1 MSEPANQNTNTQTQE
16 PGSQQNTNTPPA
28 PEIDYEKIASLISG
42 KQTVTEETV
51 LRSYFKEQGLS
62 ADEMKQAISA
72 YKDQKA
78 KNTPDVTKLQ
88 SDLTTANS
96 ALLTA
101 KINQAAQLEAI
112 KQGVDVKSIDYVL
125 KMADFKDVAKDDGTL
140 DSEKI
145 TEAISKVLT
154 DIPALKGTA
163 QSEGNPGITKIG
175 GDGNGGNGGQS
186 NTTNNN
192 VPTKRWNKFNN

>member
-51 LRSYFKEQGLS
+51 LKSYFKEQGLS

-78 KNTPDVTKLQ
+78 KNTPDVAKLQ

-96 ALLTA
+96 DLLSERV
-101 KINQAAQLEAI
+101 KSKAQLEAI
-112 KQGVDVKSIDYVL
+112 KQGVSVDSVPYVL
-125 KMADFKDVAKDDGTL
+125 KMAELKNVTN
-140 DSEKI
+140 EKGEI
-145 TEAISKVLT
+145 VPEKVTEAIKKVL
-154 DIPALKGTA
+154 DDVPALKG
-163 QSEGNPGITKIG
+163 SEQNQNGNGIEVIG
-175 GDGNGGNGGQS
+175 GEGGGGS
-186 NTTNNN
+186 NEPDATEKYRKALGLK
-192 VPTKRWNKFNN
+192 PKK